1 MTTEVANKKKAIVLS
16 TKQIAWL
23 EAHDRGDLVAQL
35 KAAGEQY
42 RASAGVY
49 GYHRYD
55 TTRLLAFRAKHQ
67 KMIDDIDAVLRA
79 RSNGQP

>member
-16 TKQIAWL
+16 TRQIAWI
-23 EAHDRGDLVAQL
+23 EANNPALVAQL

-42 RASAGVY
+42 RVTAGVY